1 MRELL
6 LLLGALIA
14 VFVVVLVLARLK
26 GGSGGTAVADYSK
39 KRTLFSPA
47 ERSFLGVLDQA
58 VGDEYRVFGKIRVAD
73 VLEPRRGMSR
83 SARQSALNRI
93 SAKHFDFV
101 LCSRSDLSIAC
112 AVELDDASHNEAGRR
127 DRDAFLA
134 AACES
139 AALPLLRVPAERT
152 YAIEEVRSRLLAVI
166 GAKADTT
173 PQGPHSERSG
183 ASAGAPWNGHRIP
196 ASKTRST

>member
-1 MRELL
+1 MRGPL

-26 GGSGGTAVADYSK
+26 GASGGTAVADYSK

-47 ERSFLGVLDQA
+47 ERSFLGVLEQA

-73 VLEPRRGMSR
+73 VLEPRHGMSR

-101 LCSRSDLSIAC
+101 LCARGDLSIAC

-152 YAIEEVRSRLLAVI
+152 YAIEEVRTRLLAVL
-166 GAKADTT
+166 GGRAQAAAK
-173 PQGPHSERSG
+173 
-183 ASAGAPWNGHRIP
+183 
-196 ASKTRST
+196 

>member
-1 MRELL
+1 MRGPL

-14 VFVVVLVLARLK
+14 VVAVVLVLARLK

-39 KRTLFSPA
+39 RRTLFSPA
-47 ERSFLGVLDQA
+47 ERSFLGVLEQA
-58 VGDEYRVFGKIRVAD
+58 VGEEYRVFGKIRVAD
-73 VLEPRRGMSR
+73 VLEPRHGMSR

-101 LCSRSDLSIAC
+101 LCARGDLSIVC
-112 AVELDDASHNEAGRR
+112 ALELDDASHNEAGRR

-139 AALPLLRVPAERT
+139 AALPLLRVPAERA
-152 YAIEEVRSRLLAVI
+152 YAIEEVRSKLLAVL
-166 GAKADTT
+166 GAKA
-173 PQGPHSERSG
+173 PQVPHSERSG
-183 ASAGAPWNGHRIP
+183 ASSGAPWNGHRIP

>member
-6 LLLGALIA
+6 LLLGTLIV
-14 VFVVVLVLARLK
+14 VFVVVVVLARLK

-47 ERSFLGVLDQA
+47 ERSFLGVLEQA
-58 VGDEYRVFGKIRVAD
+58 VADEYRVFGKIRVAD
-73 VLEPRRGMSR
+73 VLEPRHGMSR

-101 LCSRSDLSIAC
+101 LCARGDLSIAC

-152 YAIEEVRSRLLAVI
+152 YAIEEVRARLVDIL
-166 GAKADTT
+166 
-173 PQGPHSERSG
+173 HSERSG
-183 ASAGAPWNGHRIP
+183 ASSGAPWNGHRIP